1 MNLLYFTLEGFD
13 TPNPNNQLAETMIE
27 YFLNNGIDVD
37 LIQSTRLHINND
49 IPDRLK
55 NYKSLNV
62 YNLERKVVGKT
73 NFIKRYIEESTFFLK
88 SIKILKKNKKKYDAV
103 YVQSNATIV
112 WTILFF
118 KIFLRKPINY
128 VIYDIFP
135 GQSMSLGVVKNK
147 YLYNIFQLIQK
158 IAYRCSKHIIVLS
171 DDMKKTLVDMKIPQS
186 KIFVIYPWYDENVF
200 RKIEKDKN
208 RLYDDLN
215 LDRNSFYIQYAGS
228 LGQNFDEKFIYEL
241 ASKISNNNIKI
252 LLIGDGVKKEE
263 IKDYIRK
270 KKIKNIILR
279 DRQDLSIINLVYN
292 ATDIGIVPLKREVI
306 KNGFPSKVCQLL
318 ACGKPIITHSDKSL
332 YTDLINN
339 NNLGYATFNYKYDN
353 LIDEIFKLYNNKE
366 YYSYIS
372 NNCLK
377 YAKNNYTSSTNCK
390 KLLNVLVKEV

>member
-186 KIFVIYPWYDENVF
+186 KIFVVYPWYDENVF

-208 RLYDDLN
+208 KLYDDLN

-279 DRQDLSIINLVYN
+279 DRQDLSIIDLVYN
-292 ATDIGIVPLKREVI
+292 ATDIGIVPLRRDVI

-318 ACGKPIITHSDKSL
+318 ACGKP
-332 YTDLINN
+332 
-339 NNLGYATFNYKYDN
+339 
-353 LIDEIFKLYNNKE
+353 
-366 YYSYIS
+366 YS
-372 NNCLK
+372 
-377 YAKNNYTSSTNCK
+377 
-390 KLLNVLVKEV
+390 